1 MAFST
6 WNNNVLM
13 LMMDK
18 IEFTEKF
25 GPGKCWKC
33 GVKISSIEVVYEA
46 EDMAGRPSF
55 TKVDYGVYP
64 AHPQFCQKCYE
75 NFDK

>member
-1 MAFST
+1 VAFST

-13 LMMDK
+13 LIMNK

-33 GVKISSIEVVYEA
+33 GVKISSIDVVYEA
-46 EDMAGRPSF
+46 EGMAGRPSF

-64 AHPQFCQKCYE
+64 ATPQFCKKCYD
-75 NFDK
+75 NFDN

>member
-1 MAFST
+1 
-6 WNNNVLM
+6 M

-18 IEFTEKF
+18 IEFEVKF

-33 GVKISSIEVVYEA
+33 GVILSSIEIVYEA
-46 EDMAGRPSF
+46 EDMVGRPSF

-64 AHPQFCQKCYE
+64 AKPQFCGKCYGKINE
-75 NFDK
+75 

>member
-1 MAFST
+1 
-6 WNNNVLM
+6 M

-33 GVKISSIEVVYEA
+33 GVKLSSIEVVYEA
-46 EDMAGRPSF
+46 ERMVGRPSF

-64 AHPQFCQKCYE
+64 AKAQFCQKCYE
-75 NFDK
+75 NFDV